1 MGSLDDISFLPL
13 SNNTKEAILQKLRE
27 GYGRRDV
34 RTAIQRHF
42 NERIR
47 CLFPEAASSSSSSVY
62 GVHRDQFVHSED
74 VYNIYKKVQELSYK
88 KHNEQKESIKLWL
101 KDHQQQRGYFTYI
114 AQDLEQSYIFG
125 FVSPWQRQQL
135 VRAESFCLD
144 ATHCVSN
151 IVNVILYR
159 HSITGSGSPVSFF
172 FTSDHSMIPIAR
184 FLRFIKNLGPDQQLP
199 CLKKI
204 TIDVSAA
211 EHAAITGVFGST
223 VSIQRRLFHVSRV
236 WMDQIR
242 KKVKL
247 GSVSANNAAHR
258 SMMAALKDL
267 M

>member
-1 MGSLDDISFLPL
+1 M
-13 SNNTKEAILQKLRE
+13 
-27 GYGRRDV
+27 
-34 RTAIQRHF
+34 
-42 NERIR
+42 
-47 CLFPEAASSSSSSVY
+47 
-62 GVHRDQFVHSED
+62 
-74 VYNIYKKVQELSYK
+74 
-88 KHNEQKESIKLWL
+88 
-101 KDHQQQRGYFTYI
+101 
-114 AQDLEQSYIFG
+114 
-125 FVSPWQRQQL
+125 
-135 VRAESFCLD
+135 
-144 ATHCVSN
+144 SN
-151 IVNVILYR
+151 INNVILYR
-159 HSITGSGSPVSFF
+159 HSITGSGSPVDFF
-172 FTSDHSMIPIAR
+172 CTSDHSMIPIAC